1 MVREEILDFEDP
13 ESKLNIPAYLYRAA
27 PTKLKI
33 EELRKHAIIANIE
46 KSREIANFFRRSTGV
61 LGPLK
66 DYLLSQPKLKV
77 PAENEHG
84 YAFHPTAS
92 DDNPVVI

>member
-1 MVREEILDFEDP
+1 MLDLEDP
-13 ESKLNIPAYLYRAA
+13 DSKFNIPAYLYRAA

-33 EELRKHAIIANIE
+33 EELRKHAIIADIE
-46 KSREIANFFRRSTGV
+46 KSREMAIFFRRCTGV

-66 DYLLSQPKLKV
+66 DLLSQPKLKV
-77 PAENEHG
+77 PVENEHG